1 LIALLHSFAK
11 AGVRV
16 EYSAREG
23 QRDRYLETLLSA
35 LAELNKATRRSK
47 QKHR

>member
-1 LIALLHSFAK
+1 MSQLIALLHIFQK

-23 QRDRYLETLLSA
+23 RSDRYLETLLSV

-47 QKHR
+47 